1 MTEIKYYAIIREL
14 QISERER
21 VRVRNLNESVCAY
34 LKKRLPGKLHFTFP
48 HQANMVVFIEG
59 GYCISHQNYVC

>member
-34 LKKRLPGKLHFTFP
+34 LKKRLPGKLHFTFFYFTKTVSTVI
-48 HQANMVVFIEG
+48 HSEG
-59 GYCISHQNYVC
+59 S